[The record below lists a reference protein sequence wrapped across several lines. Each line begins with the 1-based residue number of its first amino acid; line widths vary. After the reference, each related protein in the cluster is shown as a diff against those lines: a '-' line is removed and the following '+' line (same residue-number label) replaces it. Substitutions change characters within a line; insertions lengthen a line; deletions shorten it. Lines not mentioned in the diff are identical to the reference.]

1 MKLCDDGH
9 RFHEIPICQP
19 ELATSVE
26 HCRREISAIEMT
38 IRAGHPD
45 LPGLCMALSDWWGE
59 LRLIEQEMGL
69 RRTDAATT
77 ATGRAEQGFTLSE

>member
-19 ELATSVE
+19 EPATSIE
-26 HCRREISAIEMT
+26 RCRREISAIETM

-45 LPGLCMALSDWWGE
+45 LPGLCLALSDWWAE
-59 LRLIEQEMGL
+59 LRMIEQEMGL
-69 RRTDAATT
+69 RATEAAAA
-77 ATGRAEQGFTLSE
+77 ATGRAEGA